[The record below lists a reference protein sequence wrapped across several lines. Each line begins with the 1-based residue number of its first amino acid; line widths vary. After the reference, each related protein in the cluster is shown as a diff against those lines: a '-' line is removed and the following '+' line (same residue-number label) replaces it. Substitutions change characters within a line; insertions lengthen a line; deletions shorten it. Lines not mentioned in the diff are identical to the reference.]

1 MGLLKSANSA
11 VASLAPFSMGD
22 VEAHARSLIAQAK
35 RRAADLLA
43 AAEAEAESMRASAGE
58 EGRAEGHAAGF
69 EQGTAEAEARTADA
83 EKAGREAGEAA
94 ALAEHGP
101 RLIEAVGALAALAGE
116 VDAARE
122 SLAVD
127 ARADLLRLA
136 VAIARRV
143 VRRLGEADPSV
154 AEGAV
159 ADAVRLAVEKTD
171 LRLAVHPSTR
181 PTVEAY
187 LPTLRL
193 AWPAM
198 RHVAVTDDA
207 TLAPGG
213 CRVLTSAGGSIDAD
227 LDAQIDRIAA
237 DLIAADP
244 PPDLNART
252 RRGDAE
258 WAGD

>member
-1 MGLLKSANSA
+1 MGLLKSANPTTA
-11 VASLAPFSMGD
+11 TLAPFSMGD

-43 AAEAEAESMRASAGE
+43 AAEAEAESMRASAVE
-58 EGRAEGHAAGF
+58 EGHAAGF
-69 EQGTAEAEARTADA
+69 ERGMAEAESRTAAA
-83 EKAGREAGEAA
+83 EAAGRDAGEAA
-94 ALAEHGP
+94 AVAEHGP
-101 RLIEAVGALAALAGE
+101 RLVEVVASLAALAGE
-116 VDAARE
+116 VDGARE

-143 VRRLGEADPSV
+143 VRRLGESDPSV
-154 AEGAV
+154 AEGAI

-181 PTVEAY
+181 ATAEAY
-187 LPTLRL
+187 LPKLRL

-198 RHVAVTDDA
+198 KHVAVTDDA
-207 TLAPGG
+207 SLAPGG
-213 CRVLTSAGGSIDAD
+213 CRVLTAAGGSIDAD

-237 DLIAADP
+237 DLIEADP
-244 PPDLNART
+244 MPQEGGRT
-252 RRGDAE
+252 RRGDVGE
-258 WAGD
+258 